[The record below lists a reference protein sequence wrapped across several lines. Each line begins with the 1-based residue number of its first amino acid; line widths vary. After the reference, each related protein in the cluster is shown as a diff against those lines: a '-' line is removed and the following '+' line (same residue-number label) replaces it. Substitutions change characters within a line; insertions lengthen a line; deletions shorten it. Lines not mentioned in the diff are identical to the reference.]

1 MKERLAHID
10 MAKAIGLIIIMTS
23 HINSY
28 PSLSES
34 VSMRCYQD
42 VIHSF
47 YVPLFFI
54 LSGVF
59 VRPIQNL
66 STCKECIK
74 AFFNAIKSL
83 IYVLLFFYII
93 SIPFYYCIRGVW
105 LFSFIVNIPL
115 WFLVVLIIDKVLM
128 LLLLSIKHVGMIFVL
143 VLMIGL
149 IGCYV
154 GSHGNSYM
162 YFGTAAAC
170 LPFMAFGY
178 FTKDYWKIEMINVSL
193 LFLLLVLWSVCFFV
207 FFKPVELWLNDI
219 PQNPIPMYVSAIA
232 GSMMVIELCKFVK
245 CSWLLNFGTHSIVPM
260 CTHVPILY
268 MVNNWFYPADWKE
281 WLILLILLFIASY
294 TTIYL
299 FKNKYYNLI
308 KCPF

>member
-1 MKERLAHID
+1 MKKRLAHID

-28 PSLSES
+28 PSLGES
-34 VSMRCYQD
+34 VSMRWYQD

-59 VRPIQNL
+59 VQPIQNL
-66 STCKECIK
+66 STCKESIK

-93 SIPFYYCIRGVW
+93 SIPFYYCIQGVW

-128 LLLLSIKHVGMIFVL
+128 LLLLTINHVGMIFVL
-143 VLMIGL
+143 VLIIGL

-154 GSHGNSYM
+154 VSH
-162 YFGTAAAC
+162 
-170 LPFMAFGY
+170 
-178 FTKDYWKIEMINVSL
+178 
-193 LFLLLVLWSVCFFV
+193 
-207 FFKPVELWLNDI
+207 
-219 PQNPIPMYVSAIA
+219 
-232 GSMMVIELCKFVK
+232 
-245 CSWLLNFGTHSIVPM
+245 
-260 CTHVPILY
+260 
-268 MVNNWFYPADWKE
+268 
-281 WLILLILLFIASY
+281 
-294 TTIYL
+294 
-299 FKNKYYNLI
+299 
-308 KCPF
+308 

>member
-115 WFLVVLIIDKVLM
+115 WFLVVLIID
-128 LLLLSIKHVGMIFVL
+128 SSF
-143 VLMIGL
+143 
-149 IGCYV
+149 
-154 GSHGNSYM
+154 
-162 YFGTAAAC
+162 
-170 LPFMAFGY
+170 
-178 FTKDYWKIEMINVSL
+178 
-193 LFLLLVLWSVCFFV
+193 
-207 FFKPVELWLNDI
+207 
-219 PQNPIPMYVSAIA
+219 
-232 GSMMVIELCKFVK
+232 
-245 CSWLLNFGTHSIVPM
+245 
-260 CTHVPILY
+260 
-268 MVNNWFYPADWKE
+268 
-281 WLILLILLFIASY
+281 AS
-294 TTIYL
+294 
-299 FKNKYYNLI
+299 
-308 KCPF
+308 